1 MKKVIAVLATVVLA
15 IAVSAPAYAQQA
27 QTPKGTEGP
36 DIRKGGNKTQ
46 PEGPDIRKSKK
57 SPKASTVEKGTEG
70 PDSRRGGNKTQP
82 EGPDIRKS
90 KKGPKASTVEKGTDG
105 PDTRQKQE
113 PKATMDAGGRKG
125 QESKAQ

>member
-57 SPKASTVEKGTEG
+57 
-70 PDSRRGGNKTQP
+70 
-82 EGPDIRKS
+82 
-90 KKGPKASTVEKGTDG
+90 GPKASTVEKGTDG